1 MDPQSLPRKGEFV
14 GTTTRT
20 VLGLDLGVGS
30 VGWAL
35 LTESQQEGAWAPNG
49 IKAIGV
55 RVFEKGMEEDRA
67 GIKRTSP
74 AAARRGFRSTRRRV
88 WRRATRK
95 RGILTVLQEIGLIP
109 VALPS
114 TNKQGETPIGLWCQT
129 FDRAWWERRSG
140 GHREAQVV
148 PYSIRA
154 EALSRPLEPEELGR
168 ALLHLSQRRG
178 YQSNRLGGDKED
190 DKELGKVRTGISELT
205 KAMEESGSP
214 TLGAY
219 LATLDPDRLRIRSRW
234 TARAMFKHELDQ
246 ILEAQLP
253 HHAALTPEAV
263 AKLRKLFFFQRPIW
277 WPKSSI
283 GKCELEPRALR
294 APMAALECQ
303 RFRML
308 QRVNDLRVDGGSRHG
323 EGLNS
328 EERKTLLFALDQKEY
343 LTPAQARKLLGL
355 TERGVKFNFERE
367 EDPRP
372 FKGNVTASR
381 IRESV
386 GAKWDQW
393 VAGGRA
399 EALVEDLLSIQ
410 NQEALVRRL
419 TKAWGLAPGEAQKL
433 SGTPLESS
441 RLALSRK
448 ALKRLL
454 PLMEKGIS
462 YSTARKEAY
471 PGADTILA
479 TPNGL
484 PSVMNAL
491 PHLANPMVARTLTE
505 MRKVV
510 NAIIKVYGRPDL
522 IRIELARDLKNSED
536 DRREIGK
543 KNKEREADRKRAS
556 SALKDQHGIADPSR
570 MDVEKWLLWEECNH
584 HCPYTGRPISGHQLF
599 QTGEVQVEHIWPF
612 SRTGHNGYHNKTLC
626 FVSENQRKGNRTPFE
641 VYGSDP
647 ATFDNIL
654 DRVRIFQGRLKT
666 EKLRRFEA
674 SEIPDFASFT
684 ERELNDTRY
693 ISRAA
698 CGYLAGL
705 YGGLFTLGGERHVE
719 ASKGGITAHLR
730 EILGLNH
737 LLHELAADL
746 DPDKR
751 AKTRDSKPK
760 PRDDHRHHAVDAL
773 VTALTAPAIV
783 QELARLSEKG
793 ATQGRLLPKGEFIE
807 PWPGFR
813 EEAEAKVRSILVSRR
828 IRKKADGALHKATFY
843 GPAVIQDGKQF
854 HAVRKD
860 LAALSKPMVANIVDP
875 AIRALVTDKLAGR
888 DPKQVFTK
896 ADNLPYLPNKKGPP
910 VPIKR
915 VRIWVQDKAKTIGT
929 GNGHLRN
936 VELGGNHHLEIF
948 REGDDSKF
956 KWIGRIVTL
965 IEARRRATKRESI
978 VVTTWE
984 GRPDLKFIC
993 SLAIGEQFT
1002 LISEGGEE
1010 TLYSIRTVYPEAGTY
1025 KMACILNQDA
1035 REQEVQKKSGG
1046 LLVKSVGGLVKS
1058 GFSKVVIDPLG
1069 QINPARD

>member
-1 MDPQSLPRKGEFV
+1 MT
-14 GTTTRT
+14 GTTRS

-35 LTESQQEGAWAPNG
+35 ITENQSGSAWVPSG
-49 IKAIGV
+49 IQAIGV

-95 RGILTVLQEIGLIP
+95 RGILSLLQELGCIP
-109 VALPS
+109 SELPLPQ
-114 TNKQGETPIGLWCQT
+114 KPGQTPIGLWCQA
-129 FDRAWWERRSG
+129 FDLNWWGKHSG
-140 GHREAQVV
+140 GHREAQVI
-148 PYSIRA
+148 PYAIRA
-154 EALSRPLEPEELGR
+154 EALNRPLLAEELGR

-178 YQSNRLGGDKED
+178 YQSNRLGAEKED
-190 DKELGKVRTGISELT
+190 DKELGKVKSGISDLT
-205 KAMEESGSP
+205 KAMEEVGAP

-219 LATLDPDRLRIRSRW
+219 LAGLDPDVLRIRSRW
-234 TARAMFKHELDQ
+234 TARTMFKQELER
-246 ILEAQLP
+246 ILEAQAP
-253 HHAALTPEAV
+253 HHPALTPEAMG
-263 AKLRKLFFFQRPIW
+263 KLRKLFFFQRPLW

-283 GKCELEPRALR
+283 GKCELEPRAMR

-303 RFRML
+303 RFRIL
-308 QRVNDLRVDGGSRHG
+308 QRVNDLKIDGGSRNG
-323 EGLNS
+323 DGLND
-328 EERKTLLFALDQKEY
+328 EERKTLLFALDQKEF
-343 LTPAQARKLLGL
+343 LSPAQARKLLGL

-367 EDPRP
+367 DDPRP

-381 IRESV
+381 IRESI
-386 GAKWDQW
+386 GARWDQW
-393 VAGGRA
+393 AAGGRA
-399 EALVEDLLSIQ
+399 DALVGDLLSIQ
-410 NQEALVRRL
+410 NQEALERRL
-419 TKAWGLAPGEAQKL
+419 VKAWGLGGDEAKKL
-433 SGTPLESS
+433 AGTPLESS

-454 PLMEKGIS
+454 PLMEKGVP

-471 PGADTILA
+471 PDADKITA
-479 TPNGL
+479 TPGAL
-484 PSVMNAL
+484 PSVNRAL

-510 NAIIKVYGRPDL
+510 NAIIKAYGRPDL

-570 MDVEKWLLWEECNH
+570 MDIEKWLLWEECNH

-599 QTGEVQVEHIWPF
+599 VTGEVQVEHIWPF
-612 SRTGHNGYHNKTLC
+612 SRTGHNGFHNKTLC

-641 VYGSDP
+641 VYGSDSS
-647 ATFDNIL
+647 AMDKIL
-654 DRVRIFQGRLKT
+654 ERVGAFQGRLKA

-684 ERELNDTRY
+684 DRELNDTRF

-705 YGGLFTLGGERHVE
+705 YGGLFTPGGARHVE

-746 DPDKR
+746 DPTKR
-751 AKTRDSKPK
+751 AKTREAKPK

-783 QELARLSEKG
+783 KELARLSEKG
-793 ATQGRLLPKGEFIE
+793 ATQGRLLPKGELIE
-807 PWPGFR
+807 PWRGFLD
-813 EEAEAKVRSILVSRR
+813 EVGAKVRSILVSRR
-828 IRKKADGALHKATFY
+828 IRKKADGGFHDATFY
-843 GPAVIQDGKQF
+843 GPAVFQDGKQY

-860 LAALSKPMVANIVDP
+860 LAALSKSMVEAIVDP
-875 AIRALVTDKLAGR
+875 TIKALVIEKLGGKE
-888 DPKQVFTK
+888 PKQVFAK
-896 ADNLPYLPNKKGPP
+896 AENLPHLPNRKGAPM
-910 VPIKR
+910 PIKR
-915 VRIWVQDKAKTIGT
+915 VRIWVQDKAQTIGHR
-929 GNGHLRN
+929 NGHPRN
-936 VELGGNHHLEIF
+936 VLLDGNHHLEIF
-948 REGDDSKF
+948 EDGEGPTA

-965 IEARRRATKRESI
+965 IEARRRVTKREP
-978 VVTTWE
+978 VVMRTWE
-984 GRPDLKFIC
+984 GRSDLRFVC
-993 SLAIGEQFT
+993 SLAIGEQFA
-1002 LISEGGEE
+1002 LVGEGGEQV
-1010 TLYSIRTVYPEAGTY
+1010 LFSVRTVYPAQGGY
-1025 KMACILNQDA
+1025 SVDSVRHLDA
-1035 REQEVQKKSGG
+1035 REKKLIRETGG
-1046 LLVKSVGGLVKS
+1046 WVVKAVNGLRSS
-1058 GFSKVVIDPLG
+1058 GFTKVIVDPIGHLH
-1069 QINPARD
+1069 PARD